1 MIKKKPKLSRAEIN
15 ERSRLL
21 KRKKKHKGLPSGSRI
36 SPSNSA
42 SNEKTTVV
50 SDPRVGSKKPIPLFV
65 ETTKV
70 SNKAKNNIST
80 VKPRKLP
87 PELELQELENN
98 PYLDE
103 LLDMIESDQK
113 LTPKQQQDLDI
124 MLDRI
129 DELMNL
135 LGYTES
141 DENQRDELDTSEDI
155 VSLLRKR

>member
-1 MIKKKPKLSRAEIN
+1 M
-15 ERSRLL
+15 
-21 KRKKKHKGLPSGSRI
+21 
-36 SPSNSA
+36 
-42 SNEKTTVV
+42 
-50 SDPRVGSKKPIPLFV
+50 
-65 ETTKV
+65 
-70 SNKAKNNIST
+70 
-80 VKPRKLP
+80 P